1 MHELKKIA
9 VYCGS
14 NSGSH
19 PSYSQQAFKL
29 GQFLAGR
36 GIDVVYGGGGVG
48 LMNEIA
54 SGALDEGGHVIGVIT
69 KKLLALEV
77 GRHDLTKLHVTPDM
91 RTRKALMADLADG
104 FIAMPGGFGT
114 LEELFEVATMSQLRI
129 HLKPIGL
136 FNIDGYYDGLIEFLK
151 HAVNEGFIRRVH
163 EDLIVSDAEME
174 PLLEKMANTRIPE
187 FSEWLE
193 KA

>member
-14 NSGSH
+14 NPGSK
-19 PSYSQQAFKL
+19 PSYTQQAFQL

-54 SGALDEGGHVIGVIT
+54 SGALDEGGRVIGVIT
-69 KKLLALEV
+69 EKLLALEV

-91 RTRKALMADLADG
+91 RTRKVYRLNSCGLNAEN
-104 FIAMPGGFGT
+104 PGDTEDFKSS
-114 LEELFEVATMSQLRI
+114 ASS
-129 HLKPIGL
+129 
-136 FNIDGYYDGLIEFLK
+136 FL
-151 HAVNEGFIRRVH
+151 VG
-163 EDLIVSDAEME
+163 
-174 PLLEKMANTRIPE
+174 
-187 FSEWLE
+187 
-193 KA
+193 